1 MPDMIPLHHLRT
13 GELAQIVALVGRP
26 EQVHRMKELGL
37 CDGAEVSVIQ
47 SGSPCIV
54 RVAGQTLC
62 IRSNEQLSVLVRP
75 AVLA

>member
-1 MPDMIPLHHLRT
+1 MPDMIPLHHLSL
-13 GELAQIVALVGRP
+13 GEVAQIVSVVGRP

-37 CDGAEVSVIQ
+37 REGAELTVIQ
-47 SGSPCIV
+47 SGSPSIV

-62 IRSNEQLSVLVRP
+62 IRSNELLGILVRP